1 MLSHV
6 LYPTGGGSGPDN
18 VVVGVV
24 VGGVGVVGGMGASTI
39 LKLNLIHPTFPLD
52 VVLSLTASFNM

>member
-6 LYPTGGGSGPDN
+6 LYPTGGGIGPDN

-24 VGGVGVVGGMGASTI
+24 VGGVGGMGASTI
-39 LKLNLIHPTFPLD
+39 VKLNLIHPMFPLD